1 MTNETVATIES
12 RGAAAPART
21 RRRARRAALAGI
33 AGALALLLVGD
44 SARTQ
49 SAIDGG
55 IDPLEILKLTVKN
68 NVLFIVDTSGSMKW
82 PVDQDNFT
90 VGADDPMSR
99 MYQAKEAVLQV
110 VSQNS
115 DRLNFGL
122 ASYEVTNASKFL
134 NGNISGRENFNG
146 NRATGD
152 NFDGPLIYVSVD
164 AAAASFYEPRTCP
177 ASGTT
182 RDGYFCQIDIDLA
195 DYDGT
200 SSTEVYQSFYN
211 NSVDGDGNDRTPA
224 RFRDPYPTGCTPGVD
239 CRYYLQ
245 SRLLRDD
252 VRFEWDMTAATMA
265 TSLTA
270 TEAIDCSAYYTA
282 NAAALNGKFS
292 DDNPNRPCIQMRNRQ
307 TGAVATFFYSSGTF
321 ANSSSTSCGGT
332 ATITNVA
339 TCDPASGALAL
350 QAIDLAMQ
358 PEILVN
364 ADGSL
369 GGLPAANSAATL
381 EGVAPTLNGLRAA
394 QATPLA
400 GSLNEV
406 RTTGS
411 PLFPARPAAVEG
423 VQKNYVILL
432 TDGDDTCASG
442 DNNDERA
449 INAAREA
456 EALFNNTGSPRNQ
469 AETIV
474 IAFADAVDID
484 RANWIAR
491 AGSGGHVESDGTVT
505 CPVGDPARPCRDA
518 FTASNEEELQRVLSA
533 ALELTVGS
541 AELSASPA
549 TLATV
554 FELGPLVDATVD
566 PDDPNTRY
574 NARVNV
580 LYQATVEMPSWSGHF
595 YAYLND
601 GSFQPVG
608 SDNPSGIWDAAE
620 TMHESLK
627 AGMLDDVTGRG
638 ANSFTFE
645 ELHDGATP
653 KDIRTSNARIKRRVF
668 TSHPTD
674 GSGLSVYNRN
684 FPRTAEADYDSSSAQ
699 GTNVVSLWPP
709 TSDGL
714 RAQGIVI
721 DPDEG
726 IVGPLDEAL
735 GLTTKTIAN
744 LELDL
749 KACLFSPTSGG
760 APSASCQSAN
770 ASERLA
776 AAKKEAR
783 QMILAF
789 VAGAR
794 VRTDAD
800 GYPIRHTDGQL
811 LYAYRDWLLVDST
824 LAQPAVVSPPLRNTP
839 NDKIKEFLLFR
850 DGRRNASR
858 QGINEIDEGFGLRNP
873 DFDDANPASKADL
886 KPLMTVV
893 YAAFNDGLHAFRA
906 GPNCGTLSGGVP
918 SCPENGSQELWHYVP
933 IDQIHKLYTL
943 TAQGGQRQTP
953 HVYITSSSPRV
964 SDVFVPGA
972 FTRDGVTYEGRW
984 RTLLLFGRGPGG
996 KFYTALDVTAPGP
1009 YTRYALDTNL
1019 PWVLWNKG
1027 NEDAFVPAPNES
1039 ADVGWDALGQTW
1051 STPAIGKVTGRY
1063 LDWLA
1068 FTGSGYGSSASEGS
1082 TFYVLDPVSG
1092 MILSSTTVPQGTST
1106 YVAFNALVASPSA
1119 YNPFQLDPPNSSNR
1133 SEDRVTRVYI
1143 PDVHGRVWRFDAS
1156 SGVPQ
1161 PARLLDAGPT
1171 QPFGDAPGL
1180 LKLNVDGTEKPWV
1193 FLASGN
1199 DRRVPRTTTFYA
1211 YGMPDSTAADNLLA
1225 TIPLGSL
1232 PIDPTDTGNV
1242 AGFRRSLVDGSGNR
1256 YYSTAQPAT
1265 AFNAAGNGRVFFVA
1279 ARFVPPDITCL
1290 SRFDS
1295 LLFGLGAASGG
1306 AAYDFNDDGTADLF
1320 TQITGQRVGSVQTA
1334 GGQVIYSKSGN
1345 LDTAPGPPPPP
1356 STMPTPASPEPARIS
1371 VTALRPGTPVCR
1383 F

>member
-1 MTNETVATIES
+1 MANETVANTES
-12 RGAAAPART
+12 LGAASPARGG
-21 RRRARRAALAGI
+21 RRARRAALAGL
-33 AGALALLLVGD
+33 AGALALLLAGD

-49 SAIDGG
+49 SASDIG
-55 IDPLEILKLTVKN
+55 IDPLDILKLQVKN
-68 NVLFIVDTSGSMKW
+68 NVLFILDTSGSMKW
-82 PVDQDNFT
+82 PTDQDNFS
-90 VGADDPMSR
+90 VGSDDPMSR
-99 MYQAKEAVLQV
+99 MYQAKEAVQV
-110 VSQNS
+110 VVAQNA
-115 DRLNFGL
+115 DRLSFGL
-122 ASYEVTNASKFL
+122 ASYEVTNSSKFL
-134 NGNISGRENFNG
+134 NGNIDGRENFNG
-146 NRATGD
+146 NRATGN

-164 AAAASFYEPRTCP
+164 AAAASFYTPRTCP

-195 DYDGT
+195 DHDGT
-200 SSTEVYQSFYN
+200 SSTDVYQSFYN
-211 NSVDGDGNDRTPA
+211 NSVDGDGNDVNPP
-224 RFRDPYPTGCTPGVD
+224 RFRDPYPAGCTPGVD
-239 CRYYLQ
+239 CRYYMM
-245 SRLLRDD
+245 SRLLRND
-252 VRFEWDMTAATMA
+252 VLFQWDMNAATIA
-265 TSLTA
+265 SSLTA
-270 TEAIDCSAYYTA
+270 TETIDCSAIYTA

-292 DDNPNRPCIQMRNRQ
+292 DENPNRPCFQMRNQQ
-307 TGAVATFFYSSGTF
+307 TGAVATFFYSSGIF

-339 TCDPASGALAL
+339 SCDPASGALAL

-358 PEILVN
+358 REILLN
-364 ADGSL
+364 DDGSL
-369 GGLPAANSAATL
+369 SGVPAANSGSTL

-394 QATPLA
+394 QSTPLA

-432 TDGDDTCASG
+432 TDGDDTCATG
-442 DNNDERA
+442 NNNNERA

-456 EALFNNTGSPRNQ
+456 EALFENTANPRNQ

-474 IAFADAVDID
+474 IAFADGVDVE

-491 AGSGGHVESDGTVT
+491 AGSGGHVESDGTIT
-505 CPVGDPARPCRDA
+505 CPVNEPDRPCRDA
-518 FTASNEEELQRVLSA
+518 FVAADAEELEAVLSA

-541 AELSASPA
+541 AELATSPT

-554 FELGPLVDATVD
+554 FELGPLVDPTVD

-580 LYQATVEMPSWSGHF
+580 LYQATVEMPDWTGHF

-601 GSFQPVG
+601 GTYQRVG
-608 SDNPSGIWDAAE
+608 TDNPSGIWDAAE
-620 TMHESLK
+620 TMSESLK
-627 AGMLDDVTGRG
+627 AGMLEDVTGRG
-638 ANSFTFE
+638 PNSFTFE
-645 ELHDGATP
+645 ELHDGATA
-653 KDIRTSNARIKRRVF
+653 KNIRTSNARIKRRVI

-674 GSGLSVYNRN
+674 GSGLSAYNRN

-726 IVGPLDEAL
+726 TVGPLDEAL
-735 GLTTKTIAN
+735 GLTDRTSEE
-744 LELDL
+744 LELDF

-760 APSASCQSAN
+760 APSASCQSSDPAVL
-770 ASERLA
+770 LA
-776 AAKKEAR
+776 AQKKEVR
-783 QMILAF
+783 QMILAW
-789 VAGAR
+789 VAGAEAR
-794 VRTDAD
+794 RDSE
-800 GYPIRHTDGQL
+800 GFPIRHTDGQV
-811 LYAYRDWLLVDST
+811 LYRHRDWLLIDST
-824 LAQPAVVSPPLRNTP
+824 LGQPAVVSPPLRNTP

-873 DFDDANPASKADL
+873 DFDDADPASKADL

-893 YAAFNDGLHAFRA
+893 YAPFNDGLHAFRA
-906 GPNCGTLSGGVP
+906 GPNCGTVTAGIP
-918 SCPENGSQELWHYVP
+918 ACAENGSQELWHFVP
-933 IDQIHKLYTL
+933 VDQLHKLYQLAT
-943 TAQGGQRQTP
+943 QNGQRQNP
-953 HVYITSSSPRV
+953 HVYVTSASPRV
-964 SDVFVPGA
+964 ADVFVPGS

-984 RTLLLFGRGPGG
+984 RTLLLIGRGPGG
-996 KFYTALDVTAPGP
+996 KFYSALDVTAPGP
-1009 YTRYALDTNL
+1009 YTRQALDTNL

-1027 NEDAFVPAPNES
+1027 NEDGFVPAPNES

-1063 LDWLA
+1063 IDWLA
-1068 FTGSGYGSSASEGS
+1068 FTGSGYGASASEGS
-1082 TFYVLDPVSG
+1082 TFYVLDPVTG
-1092 MILSSTTVPQGTST
+1092 TILSSTTVPQGTAT
-1106 YVAFNALVASPSA
+1106 YVAYNALVAGPSA
-1119 YNPFQLDPPNSSNR
+1119 YNAFQLDPPNAANR

-1156 SGVPQ
+1156 SGIPQ
-1161 PARLLDAGPT
+1161 PAKLLDAGPT
-1171 QPFGDAPGL
+1171 QPFGDPAGL

-1193 FLASGN
+1193 FLGSGN
-1199 DRRVPRTTTFYA
+1199 DRRVPRTTTFYG

-1242 AGFRRSLVDGSGNR
+1242 SGFRRSFVDGSGNR
-1256 YYSTAQPAT
+1256 YFSSAQPAT
-1265 AFNAAGNGRVFFVA
+1265 AFNEAGNGRVFFVA
-1279 ARFVPPDITCL
+1279 TRFVPPDISCL

-1295 LLFGLGAASGG
+1295 LLFALGAASGG

-1320 TQITGQRVGSVQTA
+1320 TRIEGQRISSVQTA

-1345 LDTAPGPPPPP
+1345 LGTPPGPPPPP